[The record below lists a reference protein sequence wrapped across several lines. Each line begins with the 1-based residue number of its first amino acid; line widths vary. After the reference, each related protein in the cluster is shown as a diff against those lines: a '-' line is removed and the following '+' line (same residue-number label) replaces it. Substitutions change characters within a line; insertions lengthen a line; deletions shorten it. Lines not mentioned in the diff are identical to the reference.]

1 MNAAGLRSFTTNF
14 VQHSFINLSYRG
26 RPPPRG
32 PAHYIGAGARRTPR
46 GTRARAGLASYN
58 HKLKFYS

>member
-26 RPPPRG
+26 RPPRAARHTLYG
-32 PAHYIGAGARRTPR
+32 REAGARAA
-46 GTRARAGLASYN
+46 GGARRVFAICFN

>member
-26 RPPPRG
+26 RPPRAARHTIRG
-32 PAHYIGAGARRTPR
+32 AA
-46 GTRARAGLASYN
+46 RARAAAESLASYN